1 MIDYIEKECNFE
13 DAKPF
18 FRELFTPY
26 KREQSN
32 YTSEQIEKL
41 TKLKLLQNNPYIDVE
56 SVVVYIS
63 NKGISFDDQETIEQI
78 MMQDILTEVDNEF
91 G

>member
-1 MIDYIEKECNFE
+1 M
-13 DAKPF
+13 
-18 FRELFTPY
+18 FTPY
-26 KREQSN
+26 KREESI